1 MMAGHSTIEVAPPQK
16 LCEMFI
22 RRYVMVL
29 ENTPLS
35 LAATRLVI
43 WGRDCLSYN
52 ELVMTRVARNG
63 IARGVGDVNT
73 LAFRN
78 VQHANFFA
86 VDADCVGLTRAIPWE
101 RNKQWLDLLS
111 RNGTPLFA
119 AVAPD
124 AVAAEQ
130 RKGLR
135 EAFARAA
142 ITQPIAERLDWLE
155 TTTPERWRIGGETIR
170 YDWYGSKGM
179 EISTSHRQNPE

>member
-1 MMAGHSTIEVAPPQK
+1 M
-16 LCEMFI
+16 
-22 RRYVMVL
+22 
-29 ENTPLS
+29 
-35 LAATRLVI
+35 
-43 WGRDCLSYN
+43 
-52 ELVMTRVARNG
+52 
-63 IARGVGDVNT
+63 NT